1 MVNTVWKDRKRII
14 FGLPWTF
21 TKYGL
26 SEDRFFMETGFL
38 NVKEDEVRLYRI
50 TDVSVERSFWQR
62 LFNLGTITC
71 HSSDRTLKTFEIK
84 NIKKPKEVKELIST
98 YVEDERDRKRVSNR
112 EFISGDSGFDNDD
125 DDEDDN

>member
-26 SEDRFFMETGFL
+26 SEDRFFMETGFF

-50 TDVSVERSFWQR
+50 TDVSVSRSFWQR

-98 YVEDERDRKRVSNR
+98 YVEDERDRKRVSSR

-125 DDEDDN
+125 DDDDDN